1 MLQME
6 MPSTVSVLGFTMTLL
21 LLTGC
26 SKPQEIEISTS
37 PIDKP
42 ELVLPQAQELNL
54 RTLDWKVV
62 TPENIDQV
70 WEEIR
75 SSGRPIVL
83 FALTDEGYER
93 VSLNLSDIR
102 AYIQEQRAIIA
113 AYDRYYKNVEQTLD
127 EYNKNL

>member
-1 MLQME
+1 
-6 MPSTVSVLGFTMTLL
+6 VSVLGFTMTLL

>member
-1 MLQME
+1 
-6 MPSTVSVLGFTMTLL
+6 MTLL